1 MVLTKLVKL
10 EWDIDRTEPMAL
22 SSNAVHAKFVAE
34 GKTDGEWEKN
44 PDVEFGGQRKFVDQA
59 AAEEYVAAITASDQ
73 AHGRTL
79 VSSTIIDI

>member
-10 EWDIDRTEPMAL
+10 EWDIDRTEAMIVSAA
-22 SSNAVHAKFVAE
+22 AVHARFIAE
-34 GKTDGEWEKN
+34 EKTDGVWGQN
-44 PDVEFGGQRKFVDQA
+44 PDAEFGAQRKFVDQA

-79 VSSTIIDI
+79 VSCTIVDI